1 MRMSLGVGSCG
12 ACADSDVALA
22 SCRTGCFA
30 RRMRARLLVLLLAL
44 TGVVGMAL
52 AVQLVDQGSFE
63 PSGKL
68 FLDRV
73 GFSTQLWVEVP
84 LFLAGLTSVLV
95 AAATQ
100 SWVAR
105 NRRRDER

>member
-1 MRMSLGVGSCG
+1 
-12 ACADSDVALA
+12 
-22 SCRTGCFA
+22 
-30 RRMRARLLVLLLAL
+30 MRARLLVLLLAL

-52 AVQLVDQGSFE
+52 AVQFVDQGSLE
-63 PSGKL
+63 PPGKL
-68 FLDRV
+68 FLVRV
-73 GFSTQLWVEVP
+73 GFSTQLWVDVP

-105 NRRRDER
+105 SRKGDE